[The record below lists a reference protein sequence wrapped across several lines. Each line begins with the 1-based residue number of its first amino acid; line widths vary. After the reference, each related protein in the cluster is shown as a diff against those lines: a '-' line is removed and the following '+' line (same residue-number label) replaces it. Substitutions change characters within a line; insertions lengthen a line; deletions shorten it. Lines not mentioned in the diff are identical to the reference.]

1 MNSKEIYQL
10 LETINNSPKKTDKI
24 RLLQEADC
32 PELRR
37 VLVAAYDPKTNYFI
51 KKIPV
56 VKSEVDANFDGLV
69 YQTLDCISS
78 RVFTGNGAISEL
90 AVELKNL
97 NVESQ
102 ELLSRIILRDLRCGI
117 SAATINKAIPGLIK
131 EYPYMQYSL
140 FNKVDTSKWDWKQGI
155 YAQIK
160 LDGMYASINHYSDG
174 SVVGLSRQGTE
185 LPEKYLNSIYGEL
198 NSNFPYG
205 YQYQGEILVIGED
218 GFLPREVSNGLM
230 NSICKGGELPSGVY
244 LYFIIWDMIPLE
256 VIEGSVDCKQT
267 YRSRFIG
274 LASLIRDWGSISI
287 VKTKRVHS
295 LEEAFKVYQQALA
308 GGEEGIMLK
317 DHSLLWKDHKTTKG
331 VKLKLEVTVD
341 LEIIGFTTGKGKNAN
356 TFGAVSCQ
364 SREGLLKVDV
374 SGFSDEMRLYTNLH
388 REELLGTI
396 MSVSGNDLTK
406 IEPASIFLPRFKELR
421 TDKTVA
427 DSLEEIQAQFE
438 LAKMGVK
445 K

>member
-1 MNSKEIYQL
+1 MNSKEIYLL
-10 LETINNSPKKTDKI
+10 LETISNSPKKTDKI
-24 RLLQEADC
+24 RLLQESDC

-37 VLVAAYDPKTNYFI
+37 VLVAAYDPKINYFI
-51 KKIPV
+51 KKIPTV
-56 VKSEVDANFDGLV
+56 NQGSDNFTTATFTMLGML
-69 YQTLDCISS
+69 SS
-78 RVFTGNGAISEL
+78 REYTGSAATEL
-90 AVELKNL
+90 LAFELSNL
-97 NVESQ
+97 NIESQ
-102 ELLSRIILRDLRCGI
+102 ELLWRIILRDLRCGI
-117 SAATINKAIPGLIK
+117 SATTINKAIPGLIK

-140 FNKVDTSKWDWKQGI
+140 FNKVDTSKWDWESGV

-160 LDGMYASINHYSDG
+160 MDSMYASINYYSDG
-174 SVVGLSRQGTE
+174 SLVGLSRQGTE
-185 LPEKYLNSIYGEL
+185 LPEEYLRGVYKGISALFSGC
-198 NSNFPYG
+198 
-205 YQYQGEILVIGED
+205 QYQGELLVVSNEGY
-218 GFLPREVSNGLM
+218 LPREESNGIM
-230 NSICKGGELPSGVY
+230 NSICKGGKLPDG
-244 LYFIIWDMIPLE
+244 LFIHFVVWDMVKLE
-256 VIEGSVDCKQT
+256 VIEGGQLCEHS
-267 YRSRFIG
+267 YRNRFNDLRAI
-274 LASLIRDWGSISI
+274 LEDTKDVSP

-308 GGEEGIMLK
+308 DGEEGIMLK
-317 DHSLLWKDHKTTKG
+317 DPSLLWKDHKTTKG
-331 VKLKLEVTVD
+331 VKLKLEVPVD
-341 LEIIGFTTGKGKNAN
+341 LEIIGYTAGKGKNAN

-364 SREGLLKVDV
+364 SHDGLLKVDV
-374 SGFSDEMRLYTNLH
+374 SGFSDEMRLYIHLH